1 MRERIYSTISDLT
14 ITQLK
19 KWLYDHLID
28 CSQIMDFAQK
38 YSISA
43 QLRDQSDYHDRFHKI
58 SPHVNIIYGIG
69 NRSLLDQPTLSV
81 VWPRLPSEYG
91 LRVTSD
97 IVKLCATYWIVTISW
112 WADWIDE
119 RLHRESLAY
128 HVPTI
133 VVLWWWIWRFL
144 QSSHRSQLIQDIIS
158 NWWLILSEY
167 KIFSKPEKYTF
178 PQRNRIIA
186 WLSDNLIVPEAWLKS
201 GSLITASNAF
211 KFGVNVRT
219 VPHSIYSSTAIWTY
233 SLVQNQQAQFI
244 LHLNDRFAERYPLHS
259 RPILSDFSV
268 QSLLPDQLIVY
279 QAIVTCV
286 AISVNDLQR
295 ITWFDLQQLL
305 SITLILEL
313 EWLVTCDYEWNYTKQ

>member
-1 MRERIYSTISDLT
+1 
-14 ITQLK
+14 
-19 KWLYDHLID
+19 
-28 CSQIMDFAQK
+28 
-38 YSISA
+38 
-43 QLRDQSDYHDRFHKI
+43 
-58 SPHVNIIYGIG
+58 
-69 NRSLLDQPTLSV
+69 LSV

-97 IVKLCATYWIVTISW
+97 IVKLCATYWITTISW
-112 WADWIDE
+112 WADGIDE
-119 RLHRESLAY
+119 RLHRESLTY

-144 QSSHRSQLIQDIIS
+144 QSSHRRQLIHDIIS

-186 WLSDNLIVPEAWLKS
+186 GLSDNLIVPEAWLKS

-211 KFGVNVRT
+211 KFGVNVWT
-219 VPHSIYSSTAIWTY
+219 VPHSIYSSTSIWTY
-233 SLVQNQQAQFI
+233 SLIKSQQAQFI
-244 LHLNDRFAERYPLHS
+244 LHLNDRFAERYSLQS
-259 RPILSDFSV
+259 RPMLTDSLI

-279 QAIVTCV
+279 QAVITCV
-286 AISVNDLQR
+286 GISVNDLQR
-295 ITWFDLQQLL
+295 MTWFDLQQLL

-313 EWLVTCDYEWNYTKQ
+313 EWLIVCDYEWNYAKK